1 MKPDIY
7 AVEQIGEGLLS
18 VMAKPV
24 SGGGDE
30 VYELGLQNEQSLAEK
45 NAMQFLSYPIKDRGL
60 PESILDYS
68 VFIQRL
74 YKDLLHGINTV
85 IHCRAGIGRTG
96 IVAAGVLLHCGYDAK
111 SAFSCISAKRRVSVP
126 DTQEQIDWVVNH
138 SMAILAG

>member
-1 MKPDIY
+1 
-7 AVEQIGEGLLS
+7 
-18 VMAKPV
+18 
-24 SGGGDE
+24 
-30 VYELGLQNEQSLAEK
+30 
-45 NAMQFLSYPIKDRGL
+45 MQFLSYPIKDRGL

-138 SMAILAG
+138 STAILAG